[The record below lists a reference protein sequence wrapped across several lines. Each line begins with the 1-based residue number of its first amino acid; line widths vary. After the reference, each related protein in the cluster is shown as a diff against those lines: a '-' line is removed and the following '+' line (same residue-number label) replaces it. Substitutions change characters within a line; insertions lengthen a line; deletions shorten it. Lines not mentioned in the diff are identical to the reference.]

1 MTATP
6 DNDSTASV
14 HESPAL
20 PPGIPAWQAVLA
32 VVLAEGVSRLR
43 FTALDEHARGA
54 LAGLEALGVATR
66 LDRQS
71 DTLEVQRAGGLW
83 PTGEAQLYGTTPQAA
98 WALIAA
104 CTLGLGRY
112 EITGNH
118 TLPPVTGLVNAL
130 RDLGAG
136 IGYADQKGHLPVT
149 ILARGLDGGTIR
161 LAPEP
166 APPWLSALLLVAPCA
181 RGDVFL
187 DAPPGADATTTVAAL
202 VALWLW
208 AMTPEPGEEPERIW
222 PGIVVLVAAAVY
234 ALFTWVFPE
243 VAHLMP
249 FNDTTVGEEAP

>member
-187 DAPPGADATTTVAAL
+187 DAPPEAAIRKTMAVTLALMETFGATV
-202 VALWLW
+202 V
-208 AMTPEPGEEPERIW
+208 TDRHGRIII
-222 PGIVVLVAAAVY
+222 P
-234 ALFTWVFPE
+234 
-243 VAHLMP
+243 
-249 FNDTTVGEEAP
+249 APQHYRRAPVRL